1 MGPIKGRAVILGRR
15 AQGRSCAGITEGLAW
30 PLHGAGEAEGIDLT
44 GGAAVSATSEAS
56 DAGSARAAWVG
67 RVAGAGPGDAG
78 AGSAGASVGRRERS
92 GACWAGSGAGPTWKE
107 REEKELGSCWVSCWA
122 RSRFAGWAGHGFGV
136 CWVFFFSISI
146 YSLFPILIQ
155 TKFEFKYKFE
165 FNHTQIIESMHQHEC
180 NIKI

>member
-1 MGPIKGRAVILGRR
+1 
-15 AQGRSCAGITEGLAW
+15 
-30 PLHGAGEAEGIDLT
+30 
-44 GGAAVSATSEAS
+44 
-56 DAGSARAAWVG
+56 
-67 RVAGAGPGDAG
+67 
-78 AGSAGASVGRRERS
+78 VGRRERS

-107 REEKELGSCWVSCWA
+107 REEKELGSGWVSCWA